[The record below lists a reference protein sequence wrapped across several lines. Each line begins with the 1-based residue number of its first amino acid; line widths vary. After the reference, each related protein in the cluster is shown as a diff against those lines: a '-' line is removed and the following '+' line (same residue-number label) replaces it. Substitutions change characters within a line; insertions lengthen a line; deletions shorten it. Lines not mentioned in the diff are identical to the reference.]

1 MTDVMESVP
10 PCLSA
15 SEFAASLRRLTADW
29 PHPAADPESLARRL
43 RHLVASRLDR
53 IDLPAQG
60 RTLARWQRL
69 SDIAALDLG
78 LAKLFE
84 GHTDALAILAE
95 ISRLGRYPATARW
108 GVWAA
113 EPPFARLTLRQASGR
128 TGALVDGDDVV
139 LDGTKAWCSGAHALT
154 HALVTGWFEEIPCLA
169 AVDLSQPGVQVT
181 TRGWAAVGMAAT
193 ASVEVEFENVEATLV
208 GDPEAYLRRPGF
220 WQGGIGV
227 AACWWGGA
235 RRIGETL
242 LAGATPGDP
251 HRLAHLGMVDLA
263 LYNGAARLREAA
275 AWIDAHPAEN
285 AQFIAL
291 SVRAAIDDMVAT
303 IIEHAGRALGAA
315 PYCRD
320 AAFARMMADLPVF
333 VRQTHA
339 ERDLE
344 SIGRDLLQRR
354 QDDKAPLPS
363 DASPHHG
370 WRLMS

>member
-1 MTDVMESVP
+1 MSQTTVAKTLP
-10 PCLSA
+10 PPDSDSA
-15 SEFAASLRRLTADW
+15 NWLPRLTVDW
-29 PHPAADPESLARRL
+29 PCPAADPESLARRL

-53 IDLPAQG
+53 LDLPAQG
-60 RTLARWQRL
+60 KTLARWQHL

-95 ISRLGRYPATARW
+95 ISQPSRYPATARW

-113 EPPFARLTLRQASGR
+113 EPPFARLTLRRASER
-128 TGALVDGDDVV
+128 SGALVDGNDVV
-139 LDGTKAWCSGAHALT
+139 LDGTKAWCSGAHAVT
-154 HALVTGWFEEIPCLA
+154 HALVTGWLEETPCLA
-169 AVDLSQPGVQVT
+169 AVELSRPGVQVT
-181 TRGWAAVGMAAT
+181 QRGWSAVGMAAT
-193 ASVEVEFENVEATLV
+193 ASVEIEFENVEATLV
-208 GDPEAYLRRPGF
+208 GDPGAYLRRPGF

-235 RRIGETL
+235 RRIAETL
-242 LAGATPGDP
+242 LAGANPEDP
-251 HRLAHLGMVDLA
+251 HRLAHLGMVEVA
-263 LYNGAARLREAA
+263 LHNGASRLREAA
-275 AWIDAHPAEN
+275 AWVDAHPQEN
-285 AQFIAL
+285 ARLLAL

-354 QDDKAPLPS
+354 QENKATAPGDVPS
-363 DASPHHG
+363 HHG